1 MNQNSDNQEQIV
13 ALIVRHQDQLYRYIF
28 AMLPDAA
35 EAWDVLQET
44 SMAIV
49 RKADEYDDERPFLA
63 WAYRFALLTTL
74 DWRKRRQRKLPVL
87 GDEVLKL
94 IADDRAEQEDELLAR
109 LVALEHCLQKLPLKE
124 RDLVRQ
130 RYESDETMEE
140 IASLQEVSLRTL
152 YRRLD
157 SIRGWLYECINK
169 RLELEGT

>member
-1 MNQNSDNQEQIV
+1 MNQEGDNQERIV
-13 ALIVRHQDQLYRYIF
+13 ALLVRHQDQLYRYIF

-35 EAWDVLQET
+35 EAWDVLQEA

-49 RKADEYDDERPFLA
+49 RKADDYDVERPFLA
-63 WAYRFALLTTL
+63 WAYRFAFLTTL
-74 DWRKRRQRKLPVL
+74 DWRKRKQRNMPVL

-94 IADDRAEQEDELLAR
+94 LADERAEQEDELLAR
-109 LVALEHCLQKLPLKE
+109 LAALEHCLEKLPLKE

-157 SIRGWLYECINK
+157 SIRGWLYDCINQ
-169 RLELEGT
+169 RLAMEGQ